1 MRPSAAAAAVSR
13 GHQRD
18 RAAPRCPAA
27 ASRTGHLSAASQV
40 SLPPSVGPAACLLLK
55 LSFDEVE
62 VLGYQLSDPLRP
74 QLAVYLSSAARGLRE
89 AMQRVVTDL
98 RRQHE
103 EAKAFAVSVGS
114 NCEGFR
120 AVAELHL
127 GGGWH
132 DPPFGVQEAAL
143 AAMTPGRWRMLG
155 NLFKAQ
161 SLPHLDRLQIIG
173 SDCGDAGVALLAA
186 GLRSGCLPSL
196 EVLQLQSAQIGP
208 QGASALATALTK
220 HAVPK
225 LGWLTLS
232 ENPLGDVG
240 LVALAASLR
249 QLPALAWLHIDDTEC
264 GDAGLA
270 ALLVQ
275 PMAGALASLKSLSLK
290 ENRITDAGLGELAAV
305 LGQSGALPKLWP
317 AGSPSVLAASEDY
330 LPVQG
335 NPASH
340 AALRAVRAVRDHGWF
355 RFVPIRNGARVSTS
369 K

>member
-1 MRPSAAAAAVSR
+1 MRPSAAA
-13 GHQRD
+13 
-18 RAAPRCPAA
+18 PAA
-27 ASRTGHLSAASQV
+27 SSGNASGSSHHSATCSSPV
-40 SLPPSVGPAACLLLK
+40 SPLPCVGPAACLLLE

-74 QLAVYLSSAARGLRE
+74 QLAVYLSSSARCLRD
-89 AMQRVVTDL
+89 AMRRVLSDL
-98 RRQHE
+98 RLQHE
-103 EAKAFAVSVGS
+103 EAKAFAVSAGS

-127 GGGWH
+127 GDGRH
-132 DPPFGVQEAAL
+132 DPPFGEHEAAL
-143 AAMTPGRWRMLG
+143 AAMTPARWEMLG
-155 NLFKAQ
+155 NLLNAR
-161 SLPHLDRLQIIG
+161 SLPQLDRLQIIG
-173 SDCGDAGVALLAA
+173 SSCGDAGVALLAS
-186 GLRSGCLPSL
+186 GLRNGCLPSL

-220 HAVPK
+220 RAAPN

-232 ENPLGDVG
+232 ENPLGDAG

-290 ENRITDAGLGELAAV
+290 DNRITDAGLGELAGV
-305 LGQSGALPKLWP
+305 VQSGALPKLWP
-317 AGSPSVLAASEDY
+317 PSSPDVLWSEDH
-330 LPVQG
+330 LAFQG
-335 NPASH
+335 NPVSDGAYYMFL
-340 AALRAVRAVRDHGWF
+340 AARDLAAGSGAWIHSDSKKAVSG
-355 RFVPIRNGARVSTS
+355 
-369 K
+369 